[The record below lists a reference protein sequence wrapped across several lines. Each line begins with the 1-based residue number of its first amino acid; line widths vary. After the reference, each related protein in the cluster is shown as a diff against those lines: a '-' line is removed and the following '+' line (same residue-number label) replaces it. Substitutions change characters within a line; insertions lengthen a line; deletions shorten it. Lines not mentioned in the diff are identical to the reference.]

1 MKHLVLVFGSG
12 LLAGGIL
19 DQVMTSPTVLARH
32 VDSTFPSVPSSAKP
46 HSHHQEIEKNPTRIS
61 QTTHSAAPDHYLQ
74 SESELDHVLG
84 RLEAVSKGTAS
95 LSSLSGIDW
104 ESLAPLIAQRQP
116 QQTLELALSLPT
128 GYATQRLCVE
138 AFRVLAVKN
147 GPHAWK
153 QLERLGP
160 GTMEREAT
168 VAVLETWAMTHPGA
182 ATRGALELG
191 FNHREHLSA
200 VASGWAKV
208 DPHSA
213 LSWAA
218 KADASV
224 RDAILEEALRGAIIN
239 ITANNQEIGTLLNFS
254 NDPALRA
261 KAASAI
267 AIELGSIDDDS
278 AFRWANTLKGYERES
293 AICGLAQE
301 IAGTSPEAA
310 AQALSHLV
318 LSSSFVPSATD
329 HIDHSIAKVAKA
341 FAEVDAA
348 AAISWAH
355 ALPRKFGDEA
365 MRLAISSWAERD
377 LSAASIWLSR
387 QKQDPMLEAARL
399 AFAASAADFD
409 PSCALSWARIC
420 AVSPERDLLIEQLRL
435 RQQ

>member
-1 MKHLVLVFGSG
+1 MKHFILVFGSG

-19 DQVMTSPTVLARH
+19 DQVMTNPTVLARH
-32 VDSTFPSVPSSAKP
+32 VDSTFPSVPSSAKT
-46 HSHHQEIEKNPTRIS
+46 HTHHREIKKNSTQIS
-61 QTTHSAAPDHYLQ
+61 QTTHSAAPDHYLRP
-74 SESELDHVLG
+74 ESELDDVLG

-104 ESLAPLIAQRQP
+104 ESLAPIIAQRQP

-128 GYATQRLCVE
+128 GYATQRLCVA

-168 VAVLETWAMTHPGA
+168 VAVLETWAMTDPGA

-191 FNHREHLSA
+191 FDNREHLSA

-218 KADASV
+218 KADESV
-224 RDAILEEALRGAIIN
+224 RDAILEDALRGAMIN
-239 ITANNQEIGTLLNFS
+239 ITANNQEISTLLNFS

-267 AIELGSIDDDS
+267 AIELGCIDEES
-278 AFRWANTLKGYERES
+278 AFRWANTLRGYERES
-293 AICGLAQE
+293 AICGLALE

-318 LSSSFVPSATD
+318 LNSGFAPSATD
-329 HIDHSIAKVAKA
+329 HLDHSVAKVAKA
-341 FAEVDAA
+341 FAEVDAVA
-348 AAISWAH
+348 AMSWAR
-355 ALPRKFGDEA
+355 ALPGRLGDEA
-365 MRLAISSWAERD
+365 MRLAMSSWVERD
-377 LSAASIWLSR
+377 PSAASIWLSR
-387 QKQDPMLEAARL
+387 QQQGPMLEAAKL
-399 AFAASAADFD
+399 AFAASATDID
-409 PSCALSWARIC
+409 PACALSWARAC
-420 AVSPERDLLIEQLRL
+420 AVSPERDLLIKQISLGK
-435 RQQ
+435 Q